1 MHNEWQIE
9 QFVAKEFK
17 NTIGILI
24 IFLARMDWKKKK
36 ALSSNVN
43 LGCFP
48 SSPLAQL
55 RGSQSP
61 ALMISSPS
69 TTIERDVEE
78 RFGLVSQRHNFNSIW
93 QSH

>member
-1 MHNEWQIE
+1 
-9 QFVAKEFK
+9 
-17 NTIGILI
+17 
-24 IFLARMDWKKKK
+24 MDWKKKA
-36 ALSSNVN
+36 ALSLSLN
-43 LGCFP
+43 LGCVP
-48 SSPLAQL
+48 SSPPAQL

-78 RFGLVSQRHNFNSIW
+78 RSGLISQKHHFNSIW